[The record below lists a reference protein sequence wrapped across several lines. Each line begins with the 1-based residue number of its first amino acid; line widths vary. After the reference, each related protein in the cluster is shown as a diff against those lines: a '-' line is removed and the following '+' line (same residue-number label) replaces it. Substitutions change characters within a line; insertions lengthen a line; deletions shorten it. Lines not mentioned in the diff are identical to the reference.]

1 MRRSSLVAIFAISA
15 TSACSGEVAVET
27 TGTGASTSTTESG
40 AGGSSGGAGGEG
52 GGGSD
57 TGGGGV
63 LEASNRRSCADKD
76 LQCAGHSCCAA
87 SFIPGGSYNR
97 LNDPAYPATVSS
109 FWLDMFEVT
118 VGRMRAFVEAYP
130 SSKPALGAGAHPKFP
145 ESGWTS
151 DLFLHPTQE
160 DVRHMLGAVGFPE
173 GTMPKF
179 TNWTDEVG
187 PNENRPVTFV
197 IWEVAQAF
205 CIWDGGRLPTEAE
218 WNYAAV
224 GGDQQR
230 TYPWGEQPPT
240 PKLAALNYNE
250 PGGPYDMADRDV
262 GSVPAGAGR
271 WGQLDL
277 SGGRMELMFDAN
289 LAPACC
295 EVSKLPV
302 PCDDCLVLPDAAQEG
317 RIIRDQSAFHLAN
330 VDISNEERDED
341 YFELT
346 QVDVS
351 VGFRCVYVPED
362 N

>member
-1 MRRSSLVAIFAISA
+1 MTRSAWTRRR
-15 TSACSGEVAVET
+15 ACTRDGDCCDEHICRSNGTCDERIPDLGACADSDDCCSELCISGECREDC
-27 TGTGASTSTTESG
+27 TEEVG
-40 AGGSSGGAGGEG
+40 NPCLLALEEGECKK
-52 GGGSD
+52 
-57 TGGGGV
+57 GV
-63 LEASNRRSCADKD
+63 VTCDNYEKD
-76 LQCAGHSCCAA
+76 C
-87 SFIPGGSYNR
+87 
-97 LNDPAYPATVSS
+97 DP
-109 FWLDMFEVT
+109 
-118 VGRMRAFVEAYP
+118 
-130 SSKPALGAGAHPKFP
+130 
-145 ESGWTS
+145 
-151 DLFLHPTQE
+151 
-160 DVRHMLGAVGFPE
+160 
-173 GTMPKF
+173 
-179 TNWTDEVG
+179 G

-240 PKLAALNYNE
+240 PKLAALNYNQ

-277 SGGRMELMFDAN
+277 SGGRAELMFDAN

-317 RIIRDQSAFHLAN
+317 RILRDQSAFHLAN